1 MVKAGEM
8 GMKKVWESL
17 TNSGT
22 QEEAYPDN
30 PRTDI
35 RGMFAFQPKRILDI
49 GCGLWAVSGAL
60 KHDFPETFAWGCE
73 LNPITA
79 DVAQTRLDKVSRTPM
94 EEWGGDELE
103 LLKTVDT
110 VLLLDVLEHMY
121 NPWSTLQVLREHLPE
136 HAQVIVSLPN
146 CANIHIFHEL
156 ANGFWHYK
164 PAGVLDVTHIRF
176 FTHYE
181 MRKMFYE
188 TGFKV
193 AKQAYPYFLPYIQED
208 KVFPFWFGAESMQ
221 LYVKDQSH
229 WESLNA
235 VQIYFNL
242 VTARDDQLTEEELT
256 FKHESHPPTVS

>member
-1 MVKAGEM
+1 
-8 GMKKVWESL
+8 MKKVWESL
-17 TNSGT
+17 TDSGT

-30 PRTDI
+30 PRTDV
-35 RGMFAFQPKRILDI
+35 RGMFAFQPKRVLDI
-49 GCGLWAVSGAL
+49 GCGLGAVSGAI
-60 KHDFPETFAWGCE
+60 KHDFPETFAWGGE

-94 EEWGGDELE
+94 EAWGADDLE
-103 LLKTVDT
+103 LLKSVDT

-121 NPWSTLQVLREHLPE
+121 NPWSTLSILREHLPE

-146 CANIHIFHEL
+146 CANIHIMHEL

-176 FTHYE
+176 FTQYE
-181 MRKMFYE
+181 MLKMFYE

-193 AKQAYPYFLPYIQED
+193 AKQAYPYFLPYIQD
-208 KVFPFWFGAESMQ
+208 RTFPFWFGTESMQ
-221 LYVKDQSH
+221 VCVKDQSH

-242 VTARDDQLTEEELT
+242 VTACDEQLNEEELILKT
-256 FKHESHPPTVS
+256 GAHPETAS

>member
-1 MVKAGEM
+1 MVKVGKVK
-8 GMKKVWESL
+8 MKKVWESL
-17 TNSGT
+17 SNSGT

-35 RGMFAFQPKRILDI
+35 RDMFAFQPKRILDI
-49 GCGLWAVSGAL
+49 GCGLGAVSGAI
-60 KHDFPETFAWGCE
+60 KHDFPETFTWGCE

-79 DVAQTRLDKVSRTPM
+79 DVAQTRLDKVSRVPM
-94 EEWGGDELE
+94 EAWGADELD
-103 LLKTVDT
+103 LLKSVDT

-121 NPWSTLQVLREHLPE
+121 NPWSTLQILREYLPE
-136 HAQVIVSLPN
+136 HAQLIVSLPN

-164 PAGVLDVTHIRF
+164 SAGVLDVTHIRF
-176 FTHYE
+176 FTPYE
-181 MRKMFYE
+181 MQKMFYE

-193 AKQAYPYFLPYIQED
+193 ARQAYPYFLPYVQED
-208 KVFPFWFGAESMQ
+208 RVFPFWFGGESVQ
-221 LYVKDQSH
+221 VHVKNQSH

-242 VTARDDQLTEEELT
+242 VTAHDGQLTEEELNL
-256 FKHESHPPTVS
+256 KHGSHPESIS